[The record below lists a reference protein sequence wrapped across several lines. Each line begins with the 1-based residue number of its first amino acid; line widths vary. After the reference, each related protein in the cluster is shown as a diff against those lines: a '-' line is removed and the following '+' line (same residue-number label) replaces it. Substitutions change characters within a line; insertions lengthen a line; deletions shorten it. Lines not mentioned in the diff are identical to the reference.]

1 MADTVLTM
9 TNNSGSEKIYG
20 GVRLANSASVVV
32 QDGDRGL
39 LLEDGQA
46 FLPDLTAGD
55 AVVDN
60 GVFDL
65 TESISLR
72 ALRNEQAVTTPSW
85 HSAGSPTVGSF
96 LKEMALPPGVG
107 EFKAPY
113 TGYLSQAVTSQL
125 GVLAFEVQILV
136 NSVAQ
141 ATIVFPAAGS
151 TQDSIV
157 TSLTIPV
164 VQEDDI
170 SVQVSSGAPE
180 DPIVRLTL
188 QDW

>member
-1 MADTVLTM
+1 MADTVLTV

-20 GVRLANSASVVV
+20 GVRLANAASVLL
-32 QDGDRGL
+32 QDSDRGL

-65 TESISLR
+65 SETLALR
-72 ALRNEQAVTTPSW
+72 ALRNEQAVTTPAW
-85 HSAGSPTVGSF
+85 HAAGDVTVGSF
-96 LKEMALPPGVG
+96 LKEMQLPPGVG

-136 NSVAQ
+136 NDVA
-141 ATIVFPAAGS
+141 
-151 TQDSIV
+151 
-157 TSLTIPV
+157 PV
-164 VQEDDI
+164 
-170 SVQVSSGAPE
+170 SYTH
-180 DPIVRLTL
+180 LTL
-188 QDW
+188 PTIYSV